1 MTRSPQFRA
10 LVSTGVT
17 GAAVPEFFEGNKAKK
32 KIFMELEKYI
42 FRKKKFALVFSKS

>member
-10 LVSTGVT
+10 L
-17 GAAVPEFFEGNKAKK
+17 AAVPEFFEGNKAKK

-42 FRKKKFALVFSKS
+42 FRKKKFAPVFSKS